1 VLRKKL
7 TVLVAMAVMLAM
19 MVGLSAGTAFAR
31 ASDKA
36 SCQGQDLSFLATNLA
51 PGQIGASFGSIASSN
66 KDNTIGK
73 LQSYRAR
80 NTPRDACF
88 SS

>member
-1 VLRKKL
+1 MLRKKL
-7 TVLVAMAVMLAM
+7 TALVAMPMLLAM
-19 MVGLSAGTAFAR
+19 LVGLSAGTAFAR
-31 ASDKA
+31 ASDNA
-36 SCQGQDLSFLATNLA
+36 SCQGQDLSFLAKNLA
-51 PGQIGASFGSIASSN
+51 PGQIGTSFGSIASSN

-80 NTPRDACF
+80 NIPRDQCF